1 MSQPD
6 FVHDAPYPARTSDDK
21 IIVSAGIDGH
31 YAEGLRSLR
40 NHAKVYAPD
49 HWRLLYEELP
59 AGCPPQAIA
68 NYAFKIHALDRAIA
82 AGFRFVLWLDAAFAP
97 VASLDRLWA
106 YVERNGWYI
115 PPQVDSV
122 LGEWS
127 SDSALDL
134 LGMTRDKAMTI
145 PLVFSGV
152 VALDMQSVAA
162 QQIYDRWKWTQVIG
176 SWNGPHKNEPGVA
189 PHAWGQKT
197 AGHCSD
203 SPKVYGHRHD
213 ESALSW
219 VLHSLNHTPVKT
231 GFISQEDPVGCIIA
245 HHVPDFDVVLMRK
258 YLLRL
263 AQLPEPGRA
272 WLEASAEIEE
282 VRRLCR

>member
-68 NYAFKIHALDRAIA
+68 NYAFKIFALDRAIA

-97 VASLDRLWA
+97 VGSLDRLWA

-115 PPQVDSV
+115 PPQADSV

-203 SPKVYGHRHD
+203 SPTVYGHRHD

-219 VLHSLNHTPVKT
+219 VLHSLNHTPVFT
-231 GFISQEDPVGCIIA
+231 GFISQEDPAGCIIA
-245 HHVPDFDVVLMRK
+245 HHVPDFDVVKMREH
-258 YLLRL
+258 LLRS
-263 AQLPEPGRA
+263 AGA
-272 WLEASAEIEE
+272 LEAGGENTEKALEI
-282 VRRLCR
+282 RSLCR